1 MKPSNKKSQS
11 NESHPSYH
19 HSENSIRLNKFLSNA
34 GFTSRRKADEYIKQG
49 LIKVNGQKITELGTR
64 INPSD
69 IVLFQDKPI
78 TFEKFEYILL
88 NKPKNY
94 ITTSHDPQ
102 NRKKAIDLVKNA
114 TTLKIFPVGRLD
126 RNTSGLLLF
135 TNDGALANNLMHPS
149 KQVEKIYTVKLNQP
163 LTKDDK
169 EALMKG
175 IQLEDG
181 PAYFDA
187 ISFLANQ
194 NHRLLNVKLHSGKNR
209 IIRRMFK
216 SLGYHVENLERIVY
230 AGLTKKK
237 LPLGSW
243 RKLNDLEIK
252 KINNLHKQKHPTS

>member
-1 MKPSNKKSQS
+1 MNPSNKKSHF
-11 NESHPSYH
+11 NESQPNYH
-19 HSENSIRLNKFLSNA
+19 HFENSIRLNKFLSNA

-69 IVLFQDKPI
+69 IVLFKDKPV
-78 TFEKFEYILL
+78 TFEKFEYVLL

-102 NRKKAIDLVKNA
+102 NRKKAIDLVENA
-114 TTLKIFPVGRLD
+114 SPLKLFPVGRLD

-135 TNDGALANNLMHPS
+135 TNNGALANNLMHPS

-163 LTKDDK
+163 LTKDNK
-169 EALMKG
+169 KALIQG

-187 ISFLANQ
+187 ISFLSNQ
-194 NHRLLNVKLHSGKNR
+194 NQRLLNVRLHSGRNR

-230 AGLTKKK
+230 AGLTKKR
-237 LPLGSW
+237 LPLGKW
-243 RKLNDLEIK
+243 RKLNNHEIK
-252 KINNLHKQKHPTS
+252 KINNLHNQNQSLS